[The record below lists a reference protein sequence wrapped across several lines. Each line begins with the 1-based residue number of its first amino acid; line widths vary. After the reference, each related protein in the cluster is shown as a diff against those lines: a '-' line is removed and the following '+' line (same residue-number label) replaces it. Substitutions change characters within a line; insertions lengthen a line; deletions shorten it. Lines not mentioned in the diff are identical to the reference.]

1 MKRFFAM
8 FVLTPGEQRVVIF
21 VVLALVLGIFVKHHR
36 EMRLND
42 AQRSVLEPSLTP
54 LVSPTPNER

>member
-21 VVLALVLGIFVKHHR
+21 AVLALVIGIFVKHHR
-36 EMRLND
+36 EMSLKD
-42 AQRSVLEPSLTP
+42 TPLPSLESSAMPP
-54 LVSPTPNER
+54 LSPTPNEQ